1 MNYNLS
7 KEEEQKIL
15 NLPQEKRVSCE
26 VFSRVVGYFRPVGNW
41 NAGKQ
46 AEFKDRLAYDLEIS
60 SNSQYAKR
68 DKPTS
73 DVVSCDCS

>member
-46 AEFKDRLAYDLEIS
+46 AEFKDRLEYDLEKS
-60 SNSQYAKR
+60 LNSKYALD
-68 DKPTS
+68 DKPTL
-73 DVVSCDCS
+73 DIHYKCD